1 MNNNLDDSPVGGLSN
16 TSLGGKFTPS
26 SNDSS
31 ASPGQQ
37 RNSRQHAINSQFQ
50 LLGEDLQKIRRASS
64 HHNNNPSE
72 ARRELM
78 DDAELDLQLA
88 TGRGAGS
95 AGAGDGAGVSGL
107 LYPALEDSQQSFDVD
122 LMEDCDRYTQLSS
135 ASGGQTEVSRISD
148 STMASTTDMST
159 TSLSSSMMMSGDGR
173 ISHSSTA
180 SAISRGSTTDSRQLT
195 DYLAALQ
202 RVQPRASASSY
213 HHYPSDDPASEKLR
227 RR

>member
-31 ASPGQQ
+31 ASPGIK

-50 LLGEDLQKIRRASS
+50 LLGEDLQKIRRVPS
-64 HHNNNPSE
+64 HHNNPSA
-72 ARRELM
+72 ARGEFM
-78 DDAELDLQLA
+78 NDAELDLQSA
-88 TGRGAGS
+88 TRGGAAGS
-95 AGAGDGAGVSGL
+95 GGAGVRDL
-107 LYPALEDSQQSFDVD
+107 LYPALEDSQRSFDVD
-122 LMEDCDRYTQLSS
+122 LMEDCDRYAQVTS

-148 STMASTTDMST
+148 STMASSTDMST
-159 TSLSSSMMMSGDGR
+159 SSAASLMVPGNGR
-173 ISHSSTA
+173 IPHPSTA
-180 SAISRGSTTDSRQLT
+180 SAISRGSITDSRQLT

-202 RVQPRASASSY
+202 RVQPRASASAY
-213 HHYPSDDPASEKLR
+213 HHYPTDDPASEKLR

>member
-26 SNDSS
+26 SNNSS

-64 HHNNNPSE
+64 HHNNNPSV
-72 ARRELM
+72 ARREIM

-88 TGRGAGS
+88 AGRGTGS
-95 AGAGDGAGVSGL
+95 DGAGAGVADL

-122 LMEDCDRYTQLSS
+122 LMEDCDRYAQLSS
-135 ASGGQTEVSRISD
+135 ASGGQTEVSRRSD

-159 TSLSSSMMMSGDGR
+159 TSTSSMMLSGDGR

-180 SAISRGSTTDSRQLT
+180 SAISRGSMTDSRQLT

-202 RVQPRASASSY
+202 RVQPRGSASSY

>member
-1 MNNNLDDSPVGGLSN
+1 M
-16 TSLGGKFTPS
+16 
-26 SNDSS
+26 
-31 ASPGQQ
+31 
-37 RNSRQHAINSQFQ
+37 
-50 LLGEDLQKIRRASS
+50 QKIRRASS
-64 HHNNNPSE
+64 HRNNPSV
-72 ARRELM
+72 ARREIM
-78 DDAELDLQLA
+78 DEAELDLQSA
-88 TGRGAGS
+88 TQGGAGS
-95 AGAGDGAGVSGL
+95 AGAGVRDL

-122 LMEDCDRYTQLSS
+122 LMEDCDRYAQLTS

-159 TSLSSSMMMSGDGR
+159 ASASSSSMMLSGDGR